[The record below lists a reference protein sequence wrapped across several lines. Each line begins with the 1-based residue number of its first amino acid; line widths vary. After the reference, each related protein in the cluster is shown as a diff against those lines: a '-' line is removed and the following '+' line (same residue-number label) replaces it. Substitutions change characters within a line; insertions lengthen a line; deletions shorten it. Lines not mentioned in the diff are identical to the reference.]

1 MNKFQI
7 GQTVRFTDEVLNQFK
22 DNITPIGYIVNKF
35 RKQKMVITNID
46 EDDFIEINNSF
57 TFNSDFLEIVGEV

>member
-7 GQTVRFTDEVLNQFK
+7 GQTVKFTDEVLNQFK
-22 DNITPIGYIVNKF
+22 DNITPIGRIINKF

-46 EDDFIEINNSF
+46 EDGFIEINNDF
-57 TFNSDFLEIVGEV
+57 PFNDNMLEVVK

>member
-22 DNITPIGYIVNKF
+22 DNITSIGQIVNKF

-46 EDDFIEINNSF
+46 EDGFIEINNDF
-57 TFNSDFLEIVGEV
+57 PFNSDFLEIVGEV

>member
-7 GQTVRFTDEVLNQFK
+7 GQKVKFTDEVLNQFK
-22 DNITPIGYIVNKF
+22 DNITPIGQIVNKF

>member
-7 GQTVRFTDEVLNQFK
+7 GQTVKFTDEVLNQFK
-22 DNITPIGYIVNKF
+22 DNITLMGQIVNKF

-46 EDDFIEINNSF
+46 EDGFIEINNDF
-57 TFNSDFLEIVGEV
+57 PFNDNMLEVVK

>member
-7 GQTVRFTDEVLNQFK
+7 GQTVKFTDEVLNQFK
-22 DNITPIGYIVNKF
+22 DNITPIGRIINKF

-46 EDDFIEINNSF
+46 EDGFIEINNDF
-57 TFNSDFLEIVGEV
+57 PFNDNMLEAIK